1 MTLQQIRGM
10 YQTFT
15 ADQRIGGSDVLFDLA
30 KASCELART
39 RDGIELM
46 GVYVLAQVF
55 DDLSRAQDGVP
66 VPVEEAAILFQ
77 RLDPPIR
84 GLFVAIEKGSRDN
97 IVDSLIALTGKRAK
111 P

>member
-1 MTLQQIRGM
+1 MNLHQIRGM

-15 ADQRIGGSDVLFDLA
+15 ADQTIGGSDVLFDLA

-66 VPVEEAAILFQ
+66 VPVEEASILFQ
-77 RLDPPIR
+77 QLDPPIR
-84 GLFVAIEKGSRDN
+84 ELFVAIENGSRDN